1 MCGLFGFLSYGQTPI
16 KNLSVL
22 TNALAMESAI
32 RGTDATGI
40 AFTKDHEIQIVK
52 EAKAAYKMK
61 FKHTDDTVA
70 LIGHTRHST
79 QGSEKKNWNNHPF
92 EGKTKNANFALAHN
106 GVLTNDAIL
115 KKSLFLPKTKVETDS
130 YVAVQLLEKQK
141 TLNMDSIRYMAEHVE
156 GSFSFAILDDKD
168 QLYLVKGDSPLSV
181 LHFPKRK
188 IFVYASTDEIL
199 FKALVDSPLF
209 DDLIGK
215 HYEQMPVMDGMI
227 LKIMPDGQMEQCEFQ
242 CKDYYGVGWWEY
254 GSSYWKQS
262 TTPDEDYINDLKMCA
277 RYQGITGEEVDYLL
291 TEGWTFEDI
300 EEYIYAF

>member
-1 MCGLFGFLSYGQTPI
+1 MCGLFGFLCYGHPI
-16 KNLSVL
+16 KNLSLL
-22 TNALAMESAI
+22 TNALAIESTI

-40 AFTKDHEIQIVK
+40 AFTKDYEIQIIK

-61 FKHTDDTVA
+61 FKHADDIAA

-92 EGKTKNANFALAHN
+92 EGKTKNAKFALAHN
-106 GVLTNDAIL
+106 GVLTNDVIL

-156 GSFSFAILDDKD
+156 GSFSFAILDNQN
-168 QLYLVKGDSPLSV
+168 QLYLVKGDSPLSI
-181 LHFPKRK
+181 LHFPKKK

-227 LKIMPDGQMEQCEFQ
+227 LKIMPDGQTEQCEFQ
-242 CKDYYGVGWWEY
+242 CKDYYGVGWWEH

-277 RYQGITGEEVDYLL
+277 RYQGITDEEVDYLL

-300 EEYIYAF
+300 EEYIYAC